1 MSRIKENEFKKERR
15 KIALSKKVSHTEE
28 MEFARKN
35 IKISLLVLA
44 SITVVFI
51 GGWYVGLRAQSKHSL
66 FYNNLLH
73 PFFTKDQM
81 QEKIGKLHNDEIY
94 RFKQNEVQLD
104 GMSEPVV
111 LDFAFDP
118 AIQASAED
126 LLAQYKPD
134 LGAMVAMDASTGRIL
149 AMVGE
154 NRAFEIEG
162 HPAISNSYPSASVF
176 KVITA
181 AAAIENKKA
190 DSSSMIS
197 YSGRNHTLYK
207 SQVLKERVTGW
218 KRMCSLKEAFA
229 KSINTVFGR
238 LGVFSLGK
246 EPLRSCS
253 NKFVFNEAIPSEFPV
268 ALSKS
273 ADPEN
278 EFELAEMASGY
289 TQHNLMTPIHGAL
302 IAAAVAN
309 DGVMMEP
316 YFLNAAYLKS
326 GRTIYRAEPSI
337 LSKAMSVETAKEIK
351 TLMRETVASGTS
363 KKSFKGFSRGKFS
376 YLDVGGKTGSLTDQA
391 RGGKIDWFVGFAQ
404 AHGRKIAISVM
415 TMHKKYWTVKS
426 SYLARKAIETAFA
439 TKAVAVK

>member
-1 MSRIKENEFKKERR
+1 M
-15 KIALSKKVSHTEE
+15 
-28 MEFARKN
+28 
-35 IKISLLVLA
+35 
-44 SITVVFI
+44 
-51 GGWYVGLRAQSKHSL
+51 GGWYFGLRTQSKHSL
-66 FYNNLLH
+66 FHNNFLH
-73 PFFTKDQM
+73 PFLSKEQL
-81 QEKIGKLHNDEIY
+81 QEKIGRLHNDDVY

-104 GMSEPVV
+104 GVSEPVV

-118 AIQASAED
+118 AIQSTAED

-134 LGAMVAMDASTGRIL
+134 LGAVVAMDASTGRIL

-154 NRAFEIEG
+154 NRAFVMEG

-181 AAAIENKKA
+181 AAAIEGKKA
-190 DSSSMIS
+190 GASSMIS

-207 SQVLKERVTGW
+207 YQVLKERVTGW
-218 KRMCSLKEAFA
+218 KRMCSLKEAFS

-246 EPLRSCS
+246 EPLRTCS
-253 NKFVFNEAIPSEFPV
+253 NRFVFNEMIPAEFPIS
-268 ALSKS
+268 LSKS

-278 EFELAEMASGY
+278 DFALAEMASGY
-289 TQHNLMTPIHGAL
+289 TQQNIMTPLHGAL

-337 LSKAMSVETAKEIK
+337 LSKAMSVETSNEIK
-351 TLMRETVASGTS
+351 SMMRETVLTGTS
-363 KKSFKGFSRGKFS
+363 RKSFHGFSKGKFS
-376 YLDVGGKTGSLTDQA
+376 YLDVGGKTGSLTDKNL
-391 RGGKIDWFVGFAQ
+391 GGKVDWFVGFAQ

-415 TMHKKYWTVKS
+415 TMNKKYWTVKS
-426 SYLARKAIETAFA
+426 SFLARKTIETAFA
-439 TKAVAVK
+439 NKAVAVK